1 MDPRH
6 LSLRQLEVL
15 KNVAE
20 TGSMARAARRLY
32 MTGPAITQQVQ
43 QLEKVLGAPAF
54 DRMGR
59 RLRLTV
65 AGERAL
71 AAANDVH
78 TRLGVLAKEMDALKR
93 RDDGTLHL
101 GVLST
106 GTHILPPLLAD
117 FRRRAPGIAVHMA
130 VSTRDELA
138 RRVQDGEVDLA
149 LMGRGPEAMVEG
161 AGPAADGLTREPFAS
176 NPHVIIAWPGHP
188 LAAAKGVPPI
198 ELRHESLVQR
208 EAGSGTRAMLDAFL
222 AMHRISPR
230 ERITVTG
237 NEMAKHAV
245 MSQLGISLTSA
256 HTLFLELGSGA
267 LVRLDVDHTPIVRTW
282 YVVHHPDRWLPP
294 AAAAFREY
302 LLAEGA
308 RKVETETR
316 RLLARSRASRAV
328 GVARKSRRRKEQRP
342 RARRRP

>member
-15 KNVAE
+15 KAVAD
-20 TGSMARAARRLY
+20 TGSMASAARQLF
-32 MTGPAITQQVQ
+32 MTGPGVTQQIQ

-54 DRMGR
+54 DRIGR
-59 RLRLTV
+59 RLRITA

-78 TRLGVLAKEMDALKR
+78 TRLGVLAKDMDALRK

-101 GVLST
+101 GILAT
-106 GTHILPPLLAD
+106 GTHILPPLLAE

-130 VSTRDELA
+130 VSTRAELA
-138 RRVQDGEVDLA
+138 RRVQDGEVDIA
-149 LMGRGPEAMVEG
+149 LMGRGPGALAEG
-161 AGPAADGLTREPFAS
+161 AGPGGDSLAREPFAS
-176 NPHVIIAWPGHP
+176 NPHIVIAWPGHP
-188 LAAAKGVPPI
+188 LAGERSIPPI
-198 ELRHESLVQR
+198 ELRHECLVQR
-208 EAGSGTRAMLDAFL
+208 EPGSGTRAMLDNFL
-222 AMHRISPR
+222 AMHRITPR

-256 HTLFLELGSGA
+256 HTLFLELKTGA

-282 YVVHHPDRWLPP
+282 YVVHHPERWLPP

-302 LLAEGA
+302 LLDEGA
-308 RKVETETR
+308 SKVESETR
-316 RLLARSRASRAV
+316 MLLAAGDV
-328 GVARKSRRRKEQRP
+328 DT
-342 RARRRP
+342 